1 MPPAPASSR
10 RKPESRG
17 GTNDTQDTSTNQT
30 LVCRRAG
37 MSDWEKTAV
46 TFVGLGRP
54 GEARMN
60 PRHPPRHSRESGN
73 PEGRGEARPP
83 PGWYV
88 NGMSRT
94 PIPDEW
100 FPPPNSSFRR
110 SKACLMPRGRNPG
123 EAREAP
129 ITLEHF
135 RKLAPPFSY
144 LGMPAATGV
153 GFDTQLGVS
162 SPRRIEQP
170 WKDPASLHP
179 RGAHVGVD
187 TVNRQKENALT

>member
-1 MPPAPASSR
+1 MDDSRHDRGSRSPRRGPSSPPPTSSFPRKRESRGAGGGKTAASLGTKACPGLRSR
-10 RKPESRG
+10 MNGSRHRIRHSADRRHSRHPDTGPESR
-17 GTNDTQDTSTNQT
+17 
-30 LVCRRAG
+30 
-37 MSDWEKTAV
+37 
-46 TFVGLGRP
+46 
-54 GEARMN
+54 
-60 PRHPPRHSRESGN
+60 
-73 PEGRGEARPP
+73 RG
-83 PGWYV
+83 V
-88 NGMSRT
+88 NGLL
-94 PIPDEW
+94 PLHLGEGW
-100 FPPPNSSFRR
+100 GEGQ
-110 SKACLMPRGRNPG
+110 GRNPG

-144 LGMPAATGV
+144 LGMPAATSV